1 MITTILISTV
11 VAILGVIIGAKVQK
25 ACRFIYP
32 MDAVTIS
39 LSAFM
44 LTDSIFSI
52 TPLDPF
58 WYLPFIAGY
67 AAGYLVVGRTS
78 YVMVWTMSL
87 AAKHVDMGPWVT
99 WTENGCTYLQEQSNR
114 ALFRRILFGVKH
126 EVISDVP
133 LDSDWVVDAK
143 YPLFPL
149 FSRPTVVAEDVI
161 TTSSKVH
168 LFWKFHAIRYTTH
181 VSVAYAGTVSK
192 MQLAH
197 DEQAL
202 RMMQEQ
208 NTDLINTVHE
218 LTSQQGPM
226 LMEMALR
233 LEQDINATTP
243 ANRMFDLIRFGKGN
257 RRRKEKDGKEDPAK
271 QTES

>member
-1 MITTILISTV
+1 MITTILISTA

-32 MDAVTIS
+32 MDAITIS
-39 LSAFM
+39 VSLFI
-44 LTDSIFSI
+44 LTDSIVSI
-52 TPLDPF
+52 TPIDPF

-67 AAGYLVVGRTS
+67 VAGYLVVGRTS

-87 AAKHVDMGPWVT
+87 AAKHVDMNPWVT
-99 WTENGCTYLQEQSNR
+99 WTENGRTFLQEQSNR

-126 EVISDVP
+126 EIVSDVP

-149 FSRPTVVAEDVI
+149 FSRPTVVAENVV
-161 TTSSKVH
+161 TTASKVH
-168 LFWKFHAIRYTTH
+168 LFWRFHALSYTTH
-181 VSVAYAGTVSK
+181 VSVAYAGSVSK
-192 MQLAH
+192 MQLTQ

-233 LEQDINATTP
+233 LEQEITSTTP
-243 ANRMFDLIRFGKGN
+243 ANRMYELVKIGKC
-257 RRRKEKDGKEDPAK
+257 RKRRKNDDGKEDA
-271 QTES
+271 TE